1 MVHEERR
8 VIDWC
13 LLDRNVCNPSFHV
26 NVGMRGR
33 SREACRSCHS
43 KSERETKEG
52 GRSGGRLLLV
62 HDIIFLIGRIL
73 LVLVFI
79 GSGINHLTNDA
90 LVGYAQYKKIPNA
103 ALAVRLSGVLMLTGA
118 LGIVCGVWGDLAAL
132 LSALLVLLMTI
143 PMHNYWTLDD
153 PMAKQTDQIM
163 FMKNISIIG
172 GLLAVAWAFSTV
184 GEGGYTITNSVF

>member
-1 MVHEERR
+1 
-8 VIDWC
+8 
-13 LLDRNVCNPSFHV
+13 V
-26 NVGMRGR
+26 N
-33 SREACRSCHS
+33 
-43 KSERETKEG
+43 
-52 GRSGGRLLLV
+52 
-62 HDIIFLIGRIL
+62 DIIFLIGRIL

-90 LVGYAQYKKIPNA
+90 LVGYAQFKKIPNA
-103 ALAVRLSGVLMLTGA
+103 ILAVRLSGVLMLAGA
-118 LGIVCGVWGDLAAL
+118 LGILFGVWGDLAAL

-153 PMAKQTDQIM
+153 ATAKQTDQIM

>member
-1 MVHEERR
+1 M
-8 VIDWC
+8 
-13 LLDRNVCNPSFHV
+13 N
-26 NVGMRGR
+26 
-33 SREACRSCHS
+33 
-43 KSERETKEG
+43 
-52 GRSGGRLLLV
+52 
-62 HDIIFLIGRIL
+62 DIIFLIGRIL

-90 LVGYAQYKKIPNA
+90 LVGYAQYKKMPKA
-103 ALAVRLSGVLMLTGA
+103 ALAVRLSGVLMLAGA
-118 LGIVCGVWGDLAAL
+118 LGIVFGVWGDLAAL

-143 PMHNYWTLDD
+143 PMHNYWIIDD

-172 GLLAVAWAFSTV
+172 GLLAVAWAFSNV

>member
-1 MVHEERR
+1 M
-8 VIDWC
+8 
-13 LLDRNVCNPSFHV
+13 N
-26 NVGMRGR
+26 
-33 SREACRSCHS
+33 
-43 KSERETKEG
+43 
-52 GRSGGRLLLV
+52 
-62 HDIIFLIGRIL
+62 DIIFLIGRIL

-103 ALAVRLSGVLMLTGA
+103 ALAVRLSGVLMLAGA
-118 LGIVCGVWGDLAAL
+118 LGIVFGVWGDLAAL

-172 GLLAVAWAFSTV
+172 GLLAVAWAFSNV